1 MKITQDTVVTL
12 RYQVTDAKGALIDP
26 GKTPMVYLHGGYDN
40 VFPKVEAALDGQE
53 TGFQIRIALS
63 PEDAFGERDES
74 LVKTIPKTE
83 FPPGVKVGGSLRGVT
98 DDGEEHAFR
107 VVKIKG
113 PEVLLDGNHPLALAA
128 IAVRAAGLQPA
139 GLAGTGSLHHAR
151 AQRAAGTRP
160 ARHAAGGSQLPQ

>member
-83 FPPGVKVGGSLRGVT
+83 F
-98 DDGEEHAFR
+98 
-107 VVKIKG
+107 
-113 PEVLLDGNHPLALAA
+113 HPA
-128 IAVRAAGLQPA
+128 
-139 GLAGTGSLHHAR
+139 
-151 AQRAAGTRP
+151 
-160 ARHAAGGSQLPQ
+160 